1 MLVYSRYAVVR
12 AYESVLPTASVLQL
26 HALRIEIKKFRY
38 TMEYF
43 REILGEG
50 VSQALNELK
59 QLQDH
64 LGELHDADVACQLVR
79 GFLKEWDTVQF
90 HKPIPERLNPE
101 PIVMYLAFLHAERY
115 RLTRSFPE
123 LWRKFSQPEFR
134 QNIAQA
140 ISLL

>member
-1 MLVYSRYAVVR
+1 VS
-12 AYESVLPTASVLQL
+12 QL
-26 HALRIEIKKFRY
+26 HALRIEFKKFRY
-38 TMEYF
+38 TLEYF

-50 VSQALNELK
+50 SNHAINELK

-79 GFLKEWDTVQF
+79 GFLKKWDEEQI
-90 HKPIPERLNPE
+90 HKPIPERLNPA
-101 PIVMYLAFLHAERY
+101 PIVIYLAYLHSQRY
-115 RLTRSFPE
+115 RLIATFPE
-123 LWRKFSQPEFR
+123 LWRKFNRPDFR